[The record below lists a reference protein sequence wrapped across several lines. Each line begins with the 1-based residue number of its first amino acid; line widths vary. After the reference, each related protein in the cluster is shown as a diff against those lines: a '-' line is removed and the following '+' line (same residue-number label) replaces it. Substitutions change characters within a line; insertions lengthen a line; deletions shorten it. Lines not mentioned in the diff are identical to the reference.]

1 VTSIY
6 FSFLIIVVAVFILI
20 QAGKRVVRSLG
31 VLARFLHV
39 SEYVLSFILIAF
51 ATSLPELS
59 VGINSALLKVPE
71 LSFGDIL
78 GTNIVNFTLIL
89 GTIAIAGGAVQLRDY
104 DHFKSNRLFELT
116 IVLAPLLLILDGTLS
131 RIDGVILLGLF
142 LWNIFRLLDIDDR
155 ILGRKVLRPHLT
167 PYADTMVT
175 TWGKFLKHLLIFV
188 VSVSLLLIST
198 MAVVVA
204 VKEISLSIGISKAL
218 IGVLIVATATSL
230 PDFVIG
236 LRSVLKKLGGVAL
249 GDIFGAAAINSTLT
263 LGIVSLIS
271 PIVLDDFKIV
281 WIGIAFTIAS
291 FLLVFYFLKSK
302 SSISRK
308 EGIVLVGLYGVF
320 VIIQLLAHLL

>member
-1 VTSIY
+1 MNI
-6 FSFLIIVVAVFILI
+6 FISFLIIAFAVFVLI
-20 QAGKRVVRSLG
+20 QAGKRVVRSIG
-31 VLARFLHV
+31 VIARFLRV

-89 GTIAIAGGAVQLRDY
+89 GAIAIAGGAVQLRDY
-104 DHFKSNRLFELT
+104 DHFKNNRVFELL

-142 LWNIFRLLDIDDR
+142 IWNIFRLLDIDDR
-155 ILGRKVLRPHLT
+155 ILGRKVLRPHLS
-167 PYADTMVT
+167 PYASTMVT
-175 TWGKFLKHLLIFV
+175 TLGQFFKHLFTFVLSMIFI
-188 VSVSLLLIST
+188 LGST
-198 MAVVVA
+198 MAIVMTVREV
-204 VKEISLSIGISKAL
+204 STSIGI
-218 IGVLIVATATSL
+218 ATATSL

-263 LGIVSLIS
+263 LGLVSLIS
-271 PIVLDDFKIV
+271 PIVLDELKTV
-281 WIGIAFTIAS
+281 WIGIAFTLTA

-302 SSISRK
+302 NSVSRR
-308 EGIVLVGLYGVF
+308 EGIVLVGLYILF
-320 VIIQLLAHLL
+320 VLMQLLAHLP

>member
-1 VTSIY
+1 MNIY
-6 FSFLIIVVAVFILI
+6 LSLIIIAVAVFILI
-20 QAGKRVVRSLG
+20 QSGKRVVRSLG
-31 VLARFLHV
+31 VMARFLHV

-89 GTIAIAGGAVQLRDY
+89 GTIAIAGGSVKLRDY
-104 DHFKSNRLFELT
+104 DHFKNNRIFELA

-142 LWNIFRLLDIDDR
+142 VWNIFRLLDIDDR
-155 ILGRKVLRPHLT
+155 ILGRKVLRPHLS
-167 PYADTMVT
+167 PYASTMVT
-175 TWGKFLKHLLIFV
+175 TLGQFFKHLIIFTL
-188 VSVSLLLIST
+188 SMIFMLGST
-198 MAVVVA
+198 MIIVLAA
-204 VKEISLSIGISKAL
+204 KEASVSIGISKAL
-218 IGVLIVATATSL
+218 IGVLVVATATSL

-263 LGIVSLIS
+263 LGLVSLIS
-271 PIVLDDFKIV
+271 PIVLEELKTV
-281 WIGIAFTIAS
+281 WIGIAFTFTA

-308 EGIVLVGLYGVF
+308 EGIVLVGLYGIFIV
-320 VIIQLLAHLL
+320 IQLLAHF